1 MSIPI
6 LRVGDVAPP
15 FALPDQHSKVVS
27 LSDFAGR
34 RLCLYFYPKADTPGC
49 TQQSCL
55 LRDLVSEIGNTAIV
69 GISPDKSAKLAKFD
83 NKYSLGFSLL
93 ADTEHTVAE
102 AFGVWKEKMLYGKT
116 YMGIERSSFL
126 IGVDGRVEQAWYKI
140 SPRDTPVK
148 LLEALS

>member
-1 MSIPI
+1 VFVLLPEGRYAWLYTTVVFITRPCRRNWQYSHCGNLPGQ
-6 LRVGDVAPP
+6 VGET
-15 FALPDQHSKVVS
+15 
-27 LSDFAGR
+27 
-34 RLCLYFYPKADTPGC
+34 C
-49 TQQSCL
+49 
-55 LRDLVSEIGNTAIV
+55 
-69 GISPDKSAKLAKFD
+69 KFD

-93 ADTEHTVAE
+93 ADTEHIVAE